1 MMSTIFL
8 SGSKFE
14 RAWAA
19 MVAEPSYPREKKQQK
34 ITKYLESSCASS
46 ADDADDPEPPALTPS
61 ASTVRVVERDVRIL
75 EQGGRRLFDNK
86 FDNNEELETFVA
98 AMEAEEVAMAIGI
111 QGAAS
116 AVPAVSD
123 IEMLAF
129 EFSDPG
135 MRFQAPERA
144 FPQVFPA

>member
-46 ADDADDPEPPALTPS
+46 ADDADDPEPPALTTS

-98 AMEAEEVAMAIGI
+98 AMEAE
-111 QGAAS
+111 
-116 AVPAVSD
+116 D
-123 IEMLAF
+123 
-129 EFSDPG
+129 
-135 MRFQAPERA
+135 R
-144 FPQVFPA
+144 